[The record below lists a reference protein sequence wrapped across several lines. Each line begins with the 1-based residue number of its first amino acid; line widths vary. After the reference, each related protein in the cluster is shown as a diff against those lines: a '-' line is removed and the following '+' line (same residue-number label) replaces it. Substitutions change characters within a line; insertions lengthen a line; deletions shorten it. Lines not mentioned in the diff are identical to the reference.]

1 MSDLHL
7 TIGRD
12 LLAAD
17 AAENRVDMRNL
28 TDAQL
33 ADWLQAHRRFHCEAA
48 EHRIRYH
55 GLLEIDLPD
64 FLDRMRC
71 AQVEAG
77 MLHAEEP
84 GECDDWHRVETA
96 IEDLVS
102 ALDQAHAADT
112 RRRVEREKAT

>member
-1 MSDLHL
+1 MVARHI

-17 AAENRVDMRNL
+17 AAERRVDMRNL

-33 ADWLQAHRRFHCEAA
+33 ADWLAAHRRFHREAA
-48 EHRIRYH
+48 ERLIAHH
-55 GLLEIDLPD
+55 GLLEIDYPE
-64 FLDRMRC
+64 FLARMRC

-84 GECDDWHRVETA
+84 GGGDDWFKVQAR
-96 IEDLVS
+96 IEELVS
-102 ALDQAHAADT
+102 ALDHAISADAA
-112 RRRVEREKAT
+112 RRVERAA

>member
-1 MSDLHL
+1 MATRHI

-17 AAENRVDMRNL
+17 AAERRVDMRNL

-33 ADWLQAHRRFHCEAA
+33 ADWLAAHRRFHREAA
-48 EHRIRYH
+48 EHQIAHH
-55 GLLEIDLPD
+55 GLLEIDYPE
-64 FLDRMRC
+64 FLARMRC

-84 GECDDWHRVETA
+84 GGDDWFKVQAALE
-96 IEDLVS
+96 ELVS
-102 ALDQAHAADT
+102 ALDHAISAAAA
-112 RRRVEREKAT
+112 RRARAA